1 MLDYKNYIQQIFEG
15 LIITHDLDKSIKIIS
30 KLLDEFSIFYKI
42 EKNNEYKAFKIF
54 IEDPCNLT
62 IFHYE
67 KLFTTLNNLGYFESA
82 FRLTKNSMSKIYK
95 WNNFDHF
102 IRAINNMNL
111 LEIIIES
118 KKDKELNKLPLT
130 LYHLTNNK
138 KVQKILKI
146 GIIPKNNNKK
156 SFHLERIYL
165 TDKLEKINIL
175 LEQFLFNDK
184 LNNKKEDYTILT
196 IDTSDLNIKLYLDPN
211 FKNGYY
217 TEENIKPESI
227 KIFKSI

>member
-95 WNNFDHF
+95 Q
-102 IRAINNMNL
+102 
-111 LEIIIES
+111 
-118 KKDKELNKLPLT
+118 KK
-130 LYHLTNNK
+130 
-138 KVQKILKI
+138 I
-146 GIIPKNNNKK
+146 
-156 SFHLERIYL
+156 
-165 TDKLEKINIL
+165 
-175 LEQFLFNDK
+175 
-184 LNNKKEDYTILT
+184 
-196 IDTSDLNIKLYLDPN
+196 
-211 FKNGYY
+211 
-217 TEENIKPESI
+217 
-227 KIFKSI
+227 

>member
-67 KLFTTLNNLGYFESA
+67 KLFTTLNNLGYFES
-82 FRLTKNSMSKIYK
+82 
-95 WNNFDHF
+95 
-102 IRAINNMNL
+102 
-111 LEIIIES
+111 
-118 KKDKELNKLPLT
+118 
-130 LYHLTNNK
+130 
-138 KVQKILKI
+138 
-146 GIIPKNNNKK
+146 
-156 SFHLERIYL
+156 
-165 TDKLEKINIL
+165 
-175 LEQFLFNDK
+175 
-184 LNNKKEDYTILT
+184 
-196 IDTSDLNIKLYLDPN
+196 
-211 FKNGYY
+211 